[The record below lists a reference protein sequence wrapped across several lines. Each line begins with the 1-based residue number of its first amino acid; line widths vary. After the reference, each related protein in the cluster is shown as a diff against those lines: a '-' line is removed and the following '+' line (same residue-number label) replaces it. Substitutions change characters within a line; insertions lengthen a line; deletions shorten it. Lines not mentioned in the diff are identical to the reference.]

1 MPTAV
6 SVRPAETRPAPRPA
20 PRPVPDVL
28 AAVDL
33 GSNSFHMVVARYS
46 HGQLVIIDRLREMV
60 RLAAGVAENG
70 RIDKDVSAR
79 ALACL
84 QRFGQRLRD
93 MHADSVRVVGTNA
106 LRLAHKKQ
114 AFLERAREALGHPIE
129 IIAGMEEARLI
140 YSGVAHTMPTEP
152 GKRLVVDI
160 GGGST
165 ELIIGEGL
173 NPLELESLQ
182 MGCVSLSERFF
193 RDGKISAKRFERAR
207 LAARLELEPVQAAF
221 RRRGWDNSAGSSGTV
236 RAIGEVIRA
245 LEPSAVAITA
255 AGITRAIEYCVD
267 AGHTRELSLEPITE
281 DRRPVFPGGLAILAE
296 VFSVLDIRDMRI
308 AEGAM
313 REGLLY
319 DMLGRY
325 KHEDARERTVRAMQ
339 QRYHVDVSQAERVEA
354 TVRNFLEQ
362 ARGTWKLEEPLA
374 HLALKWAARLHEIG
388 LDVSHSGYPPR
399 RLSAR
404 ERRHA
409 GISARGAAAA
419 RAIGRR
425 SPPQARAR
433 RPRGA
438 GAPLGPQRA
447 LPDRAAAARGAAAP
461 RAQRHGA
468 AADRSGGHREVTRGA
483 LSGPL
488 ARGASAHL
496 GRPAAGG
503 GLPARQRLSHA
514 GVQPLRAV
522 PGRAAHTV
530 AAGPAAYTASSS
542 DWAFSARSLPRLMRW

>member
-1 MPTAV
+1 M
-6 SVRPAETRPAPRPA
+6 
-20 PRPVPDVL
+20 PDVF

-70 RIDKDVSAR
+70 RIDKDVAAR

-93 MHADSVRVVGTNA
+93 IHADSVRVVGTNA

-140 YSGVAHTMPTEP
+140 YSGVAHTMPNEP

-165 ELIIGEGL
+165 ELIIGEAL

-182 MGCVSLSERFF
+182 MGCVSWSERFF
-193 RDGKISAKRFERAR
+193 RDGKLSAKRFERAR
-207 LAARLELEPVQAAF
+207 LAARLELEPVQAEF
-221 RRRGWDNSAGSSGTV
+221 RQLGWDNCAGSSGTV

-245 LEPSAVAITA
+245 LDPAALVINP
-255 AGITRAIEYCVD
+255 AGIARAIEYCVD
-267 AGHTRELSLEPITE
+267 AGHTRELTLEPITE

-296 VFSVLDIRDMRI
+296 IFSVLDIQEMRI

-325 KHEDARERTVRAMQ
+325 KREDARERTVRAMQ
-339 QRYHVDVSQAERVEA
+339 QRYHVDIAQAERVEA
-354 TVRNFLEQ
+354 TARNFLEQ
-362 ARGTWKLEEPLA
+362 TRQAWKLEEPFA
-374 HLALKWAARLHEIG
+374 HLALKWTARLHEIG
-388 LDVSHSGYPPR
+388 LDVSHSGY
-399 RLSAR
+399 
-404 ERRHA
+404 H
-409 GISARGAAAA
+409 
-419 RAIGRR
+419 
-425 SPPQARAR
+425 
-433 RPRGA
+433 
-438 GAPLGPQRA
+438 
-447 LPDRAAAARGAAAP
+447 
-461 RAQRHGA
+461 RHGA
-468 AADRSGGHREVTRGA
+468 YLLENADMPGFPREEQRLLARVVGAHRRKLMLEGVEELVPPWDRSAVYLIALLRLAVLLHRGRSSTA
-483 LSGPL
+483 LPPL
-488 ARGASAHL
+488 ELSA
-496 GRPAAGG
+496 
-503 GLPARQRLSHA
+503 
-514 GVQPLRAV
+514 
-522 PGRAAHTV
+522 T
-530 AAGPAAYTASSS
+530 
-542 DWAFSARSLPRLMRW
+542 ARSLEMRFPPGWLRDHPLTSADLQQEVDYLRMSGFRLRVFSGREARSQDARTA

>member
-1 MPTAV
+1 VPTLA
-6 SVRPAETRPAPRPA
+6 SARTAADKPATRSA
-20 PRPVPDVL
+20 PRPVPNVL

-70 RIDKDVSAR
+70 RIDKDVAAR
-79 ALACL
+79 ALGCL

-106 LRLAHKKQ
+106 LRLAHRKQ

-140 YSGVAHTMPTEP
+140 YSGVAHTMPNEP

-182 MGCVSLSERFF
+182 MGCVSISERFF
-193 RDGKISAKRFERAR
+193 RDGKISGKRFERAR

-221 RRRGWDNSAGSSGTV
+221 RRRGWDTTAGSSGTV
-236 RAIGEVIRA
+236 RAIGEAIRA
-245 LEPSAVAITA
+245 LDPSALAITP
-255 AGITRAIEYCVD
+255 AGIARTIEYCVD
-267 AGHTRELSLEPITE
+267 MGHTRDLNLAPITE

-296 VFSVLDIRDMRI
+296 VFSVLEINEMKI

-325 KHEDARERTVRAMQ
+325 RREDARERSVRAMQ
-339 QRYHVDVSQAERVEA
+339 QRYHVDVGQAERVEG

-362 ARGTWKLEEPLA
+362 VRETWKLEEPLA
-374 HLALKWAARLHEIG
+374 HLALKWAARLHEAG
-388 LDVSHSGYPPR
+388 LDVSHSGYHRHGAYLLENADLPGFPREEQRLLARLVGAHRRKLSLEGLDELVPPW
-399 RLSAR
+399 
-404 ERRHA
+404 
-409 GISARGAAAA
+409 
-419 RAIGRR
+419 
-425 SPPQARAR
+425 
-433 RPRGA
+433 
-438 GAPLGPQRA
+438 
-447 LPDRAAAARGAAAP
+447 DRAALYLIVLLRLAVLLHRGRSSTALPQIDLAATP
-461 RAQRHGA
+461 RSLEVRFPARWLRDHPLT
-468 AADRSGGHREVTRGA
+468 AADLQQEVDFLRMAGFRLRVFSRG
-483 LSGPL
+483 
-488 ARGASAHL
+488 RG
-496 GRPAAGG
+496 
-503 GLPARQRLSHA
+503 
-514 GVQPLRAV
+514 
-522 PGRAAHTV
+522 
-530 AAGPAAYTASSS
+530 
-542 DWAFSARSLPRLMRW
+542 